1 MTASQNKEIVRHLV
15 EEVLGRGHV
24 ELIPALVAADHV
36 GHLPIGDHYGP
47 EGVRIDVAA
56 YRAAVP
62 DLIVTLEDL
71 LADGDKVVRRFS
83 LRGTHRGTFL
93 GVPASGQAVV
103 LRGIA
108 IDRVARG
115 QLAESWVQVEDLV
128 MAAEVAR

>member
-1 MTASQNKEIVRHLV
+1 MIAANKELVRCLI
-15 EEVLGRGHV
+15 EDVLGQGRI

-62 DLIVTLEDL
+62 DLAVTLDDL
-71 LADGDKVVRRFS
+71 LADGDRVVRRFT
-83 LRGTHRGTFL
+83 LRGTHRGAFL
-93 GVPASGQAVV
+93 GIPPSGRAVV
-103 LRGIA
+103 LRAIA

-115 QLAESWVQVEDLV
+115 QLIESWVQIDDLTSGRNS
-128 MAAEVAR
+128 AGG